1 MNKER
6 KVIIAAAAA
15 AVLGLAAL
23 AVRGYLCTR
32 VATIVN
38 DEAVWDLQD
47 SSPSMKVILLRDGAV
62 ARFVSESDSTY
73 VGDIQDSFEVP
84 KTEAD
89 VEIWYACD
97 GKGVVFLKDF
107 GVQPAFGQADET
119 SSVAGQL
126 RYDEGLVPV
135 TYRCLGF
142 KDGWF
147 AIDVDGRTGY
157 VREDKVIWDAIDSF

>member
-38 DEAVWDLQD
+38 DEAVWDLRD

-89 VEIWYACD
+89 VESGTLSILSEKYGNPPPC
-97 GKGVVFLKDF
+97 LSQF
-107 GVQPAFGQADET
+107 G
-119 SSVAGQL
+119 L
-126 RYDEGLVPV
+126 
-135 TYRCLGF
+135 
-142 KDGWF
+142 
-147 AIDVDGRTGY
+147 
-157 VREDKVIWDAIDSF
+157 